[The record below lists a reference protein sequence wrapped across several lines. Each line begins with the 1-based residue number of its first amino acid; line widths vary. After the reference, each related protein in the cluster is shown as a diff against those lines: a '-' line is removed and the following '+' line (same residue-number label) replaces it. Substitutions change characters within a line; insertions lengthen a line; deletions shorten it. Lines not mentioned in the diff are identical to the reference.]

1 MAEEPEVPPEPAPVK
16 KSKFKLI
23 ILIGILGVVGCGG
36 VFGFK
41 YWRGRAPK
49 SEPKEVTLTEKIK
62 SMVNLEPFLVNLAD
76 EDAARF
82 VKVTF
87 KIGLEEAG
95 LGEEYGGDPVIIAAM
110 RDRILSLL
118 SAKTSDELLSAE
130 GKDKLRKELREKIS
144 EILPKGKVVEV
155 FILDFVVQL

>member
-1 MAEEPEVPPEPAPVK
+1 MAEEPEVAPEPVPLK

-23 ILIGILGVVGCGG
+23 LMIVVLGVVGGG
-36 VFGFK
+36 GFLGFK
-41 YWRGRAPK
+41 YWRGVAPRA
-49 SEPKEVTLTEKIK
+49 EPKEVSLTEKIK

-76 EDAARF
+76 EDSARF

-95 LGEEYGGDPVIIAAM
+95 LGEEFGSNPVIIAAI

-118 SAKTSDELLSAE
+118 SAKTSEELLSAE
-130 GKDKLRKELREKIS
+130 GKDKLRKELKEKIS
-144 EILPKGKVVEV
+144 AILPKGKIVEV